1 MQAREYKLDKHLQM
15 DGFIQAGLQ
24 FSSLSKLDF
33 EQQWVGYSFKLRW
46 TQRWLF
52 YPLNHRCSLKFYY
65 HLSFLQISSLL
76 SPCQS
81 SMTMHASLKLDWN
94 QKAMGPLFF
103 PANILT
109 ATNAIL
115 INPNYYDECHKIM
128 ILTMHNGWLSIIPTI
143 NRPQPLCILR
153 QMDVST
159 YIFNL
164 CYRAFINNFLWI
176 QDQYTGNHI
185 AQAIENFHLHNPLG
199 TNPQAAHGSAT
210 TPAGSNHP
218 HDFQNFAHKPPKNT
232 IPPGN
237 QAATLI
243 PGFGVG
249 PGNNLHLFP
258 LVHDVGGYHGGK
270 PGADRIVIQHHPPD
284 PAAGV
289 HHHCA

>member
-81 SMTMHASLKLDWN
+81 SMMMHASLKLDWN

-103 PANILT
+103 PANI
-109 ATNAIL
+109 
-115 INPNYYDECHKIM
+115 
-128 ILTMHNGWLSIIPTI
+128 
-143 NRPQPLCILR
+143 
-153 QMDVST
+153 
-159 YIFNL
+159 
-164 CYRAFINNFLWI
+164 
-176 QDQYTGNHI
+176 
-185 AQAIENFHLHNPLG
+185 
-199 TNPQAAHGSAT
+199 
-210 TPAGSNHP
+210 
-218 HDFQNFAHKPPKNT
+218 
-232 IPPGN
+232 
-237 QAATLI
+237 LI

-289 HHHCA
+289 HHDCA